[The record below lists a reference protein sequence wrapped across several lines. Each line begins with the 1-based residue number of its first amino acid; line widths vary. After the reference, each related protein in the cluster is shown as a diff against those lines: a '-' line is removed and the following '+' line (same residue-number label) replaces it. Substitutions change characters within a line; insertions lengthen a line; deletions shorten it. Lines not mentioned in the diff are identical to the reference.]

1 MKKLVIVESP
11 SKSKTIEQYL
21 GTDYVVLSSKG
32 HIRDL
37 AISGVGG
44 LGLDIENNFTPKY
57 DVIKEKKKVVTELT
71 KAAKNA
77 EEIYLATDPDREG
90 EAISWHL
97 SEVLDTKSKPT
108 RRVIF
113 NEITKSAVLD
123 AFSQPRDLDLDLV
136 SSQETRRIIDR
147 IIGFKL
153 SKLLQNKIKSKSA
166 GRVQS
171 ATLKILVDKE
181 IEISKFVEEEF
192 WKVKAIFKDFEAEL
206 VRYNN
211 KKITLGNEDETNLL
225 LGKLGPHFEVT
236 KVETKDRKRD
246 TKLPF
251 TTSSLQQEAS
261 NKLFFSSQK
270 TMLLAQKLY
279 EGIELGTETTGLITY
294 MRTDS
299 VRLSNTFSYPALEYI
314 KEVHGKEYAGR
325 VKNVKKGINV
335 QDAHEAIRPT
345 NIYNTP
351 EKMKKFL
358 SKDELSLYTMIY
370 NRAIASLMKPAVIK
384 STTLELMNESAL
396 FRASAQE
403 ITFDGYLK
411 VYGTYEKVQF
421 SELPALEEGFRI
433 KEESIE
439 KTQNFTKPPAR
450 YTEARLIKEM
460 EDLGIGRPSTYSQTI
475 STLKLRKYVSIKD
488 KKFIPT
494 EQGTLTINKLDEFFN
509 QVISV
514 DYTAR
519 MEKVLDDI
527 STGSEE
533 QSNIVS
539 SFYNAFIPMVEKA
552 NKNMEKLAPKFTGEK
567 CPKCGSDMVFRNS
580 RYGTFEAC
588 SDYPTCKYIKQKEQ
602 VKKEVVT
609 TGVPCPKCGKG
620 EIVERQAKSG
630 KNKGK
635 TFYACNNFPK
645 CKNMLFYKPTGEI
658 CPNCG
663 QLLMVDNNGKT
674 ICQDTKNC
682 GFEKA

>member
-1 MKKLVIVESP
+1 MNKLVIVESP

-21 GTDYVVLSSKG
+21 GSDYTVLSSKG

-44 LGLDIENNFTPKY
+44 LGLDLENDFAPKY

-71 KAAKNA
+71 KAAKA
-77 EEIYLATDPDREG
+77 ADEIYLATDPDREG

-97 SEVLDTKSKPT
+97 SEVLDTKNKPT
-108 RRVIF
+108 KRVIF
-113 NEITKSAVLD
+113 NEITKTAVLD
-123 AFSQPRDLDLDLV
+123 AFIEPRDLDTDLV
-136 SSQETRRIIDR
+136 SSQETRRILDR

-181 IEISKFVEEEF
+181 AEIGKFVEEEY
-192 WKVKAIFKDFEAEL
+192 WKVKASFKEFEAEL
-206 VRYNN
+206 VRYKN
-211 KKITLGNEDETNLL
+211 KKITLNNENETDLL
-225 LGKLGPHFEVT
+225 LSKLGELFEVT
-236 KVETKDRKRD
+236 KLEGKERKRD
-246 TKLPF
+246 TKMPF

-261 NKLFFSSQK
+261 NKLYFSSQK
-270 TMLLAQKLY
+270 TMLIAQKLY
-279 EGIELGTETTGLITY
+279 EGIELGNETTGLITY

-299 VRLSNTFSYPALEYI
+299 IRLSNTFSYPALDYI
-314 KEVHGKEYAGR
+314 KENYGKEYAGR
-325 VKNVKKGINV
+325 VRTAKKGINI

-351 EKMKKFL
+351 SKMKKYL
-358 SKDELSLYTMIY
+358 AKDELSLYTMIY
-370 NRAIASLMKPAVIK
+370 KRALASLMKPAKIK
-384 STTLELMNESAL
+384 STTLELTNNDAL

-403 ITFDGYLK
+403 LVFDGYLK
-411 VYGTYEKVQF
+411 VYGDYEKVQA
-421 SELPALEEGFRI
+421 SELPDLELGFKIKDEGI
-433 KEESIE
+433 DK
-439 KTQNFTKPPAR
+439 QQHFTKPPAR
-450 YTEARLIKEM
+450 FSEARLIKEM

-475 STLKLRKYVSIKD
+475 STLKVRKYISIQD

-494 EQGTLTINKLDEFFN
+494 EQGTLTINKLNEFFD
-509 QVISV
+509 QIISV

-527 STGSEE
+527 ATGSEE
-533 QSNIVS
+533 QTNIVS
-539 SFYNAFIPMVEKA
+539 SFYNAFIPMVDKA
-552 NKNMEKLAPKFTGEK
+552 NKNMEKIAPKFTGEK
-567 CPKCGSDMVFRNS
+567 CPQCGSDMVFRNS

-588 SDYPTCKYIKQKEQ
+588 GNYPTCKYIKQKEQ
-602 VKKEVVT
+602 VKKEVVS
-609 TGVPCPKCGKG
+609 TGVKCTKCKTG

-682 GFEKA
+682 GYERD